1 MIFDYS
7 KLRGKIREVCGS
19 EKNFAT
25 CLGISQ
31 QSVSSKLNNKSSWN
45 ADEIVKT
52 FDLLGLKSSEI
63 PEYFFAEKKDAAKRW
78 DKQDLDNELEREK
91 RKC

>member
-31 QSVSSKLNNKSSWN
+31 QSVSLKLNNKSSWN

-63 PEYFFAEKKDAAKRW
+63 PEYFFAEKRACKEKER
-78 DKQDLDNELEREK
+78 KKEQRPRLEEV
-91 RKC
+91 